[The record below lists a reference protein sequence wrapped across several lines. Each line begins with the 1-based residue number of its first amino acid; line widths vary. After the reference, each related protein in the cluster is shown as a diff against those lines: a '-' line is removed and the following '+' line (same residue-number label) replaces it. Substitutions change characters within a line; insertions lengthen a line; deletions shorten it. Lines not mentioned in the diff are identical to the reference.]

1 MKKIVSFLGFSFF
14 LIPSTWAAPANVDF
28 IVTMSEAV
36 NVTGC
41 PTNCPRIAVT
51 VDGQT
56 RYATYS
62 AGTGTSSLTF
72 SYAPTIGD
80 LDLDGVALTSP
91 IDLNGGTITDLN
103 GNPETDLTF
112 TVPNTSGIK
121 IDYPSLSMDFVADA
135 DGRYTVNGTAY
146 NDLSSFLG
154 ATGGTFTRSS
164 VGTYFDST
172 GTLQTAASGQPRFD
186 HDPVTHTPKGIL
198 IEESRSNKLLNSS
211 DFNASGWSRT
221 DITVNS
227 STGHIYNL
235 QKITEGSAGTA
246 LLRQNVFGAFT
257 AGSTTYGSFFVSRG
271 NTDWI
276 VVKINETGAGEIANF
291 WFNIATGI
299 AGSITKTGGSN
310 ETAKIIPISSGV
322 YRIIVSFLPNPTSTN
337 RGILISSA
345 TSNGSLSRVPGA
357 EYYVSY
363 AQLEQGS
370 FPTSYIPTTSAAVTR
385 AAETMT
391 VPISSWFNNTNGS
404 ISFTG
409 DVISSGTEATPG
421 GIAIHSI
428 GNNGYLFYKQAG
440 TLNLYS
446 FVGTGQVNIGAVS
459 SNTLFI
465 AGMAYNTTTAK
476 GALNGVLS
484 AGFTPSSVWLPTYL
498 KTNQAGSWNGHI
510 MKYKFYPT
518 QSSDTQLQLLT
529 Q

>member
-1 MKKIVSFLGFSFF
+1 
-14 LIPSTWAAPANVDF
+14 
-28 IVTMSEAV
+28 MSEAV
-36 NVTGC
+36 TVNTGSG
-41 PTNCPRIAVT
+41 TPRIAVN

-80 LDLDGVALTSP
+80 LDLDGVTLTSP

-121 IDYPSLSMDFVADA
+121 IDYPSLSMDFTNGTS
-135 DGRYTVNGTAY
+135 GRYTLNGTAY
-146 NDLSSFLG
+146 NDLSSFLT
-154 ATGGTFTRSS
+154 AAGGTFTRAS

-172 GTLQTAASGQPRFD
+172 GTLQTAAPGQPRFD
-186 HDPVTHTPKGIL
+186 HDPITHAPKGIL

-211 DFNASGWSRT
+211 DFNASGWSKT

-291 WFNIATGI
+291 WFNIGTGI

-370 FPTSYIPTTSAAVTR
+370 FPTSYIPTTTAAVTR
-385 AAETMT
+385 QADILTMPT
-391 VPISSWFNNTNGS
+391 GGWFSSSATTLSTTYSSFAPNGISTRIISLNDTTTSNVFQLANATAGYISAPKAVSGS
-404 ISFTG
+404 ISN
-409 DVISSGTEATPG
+409 SSGPTYVPMTNYKISGAMNSSSSALAVASTIYPNSLSG
-421 GIAIHSI
+421 LPSGISRLQI
-428 GNNGYLFYKQAG
+428 GNQNS
-440 TLNLYS
+440 T
-446 FVGTGQVNIGAVS
+446 NI
-459 SNTLFI
+459 
-465 AGMAYNTTTAK
+465 
-476 GALNGVLS
+476 LNGWISKFQYYPLRVS
-484 AGFTPSSVWLPTYL
+484 DAQL
-498 KTNQAGSWNGHI
+498 K
-510 MKYKFYPT
+510 F
-518 QSSDTQLQLLT
+518 LT